1 METLQLLLIA
11 ATFLCSLVAG
21 FLFAFAVVVFPGITQ
36 LNDKEFIRSFQLMDG
51 VIQNSQ
57 PLFIIVWV
65 GSVLAIIAL
74 GVLGIWELDGL
85 ERYLIALAVLLYLF
99 GVQLPTITINVPLNN
114 RIQSFDVDEMSNQ
127 DLTKERQHFEPRWT
141 SWNSIRTVIAC
152 LTSLLLIVLLVW
164 F

>member
-74 GVLGIWELDGL
+74 GVLGIWQLDGL

-152 LTSLLLIVLLVW
+152 LTSLLLIVLLV
-164 F
+164 

>member
-152 LTSLLLIVLLVW
+152 LTSLLLIVLLV
-164 F
+164 